1 MLNITTLLSLFLT
14 YLIDLSNQVASGQL
28 NNEIN
33 RTVITRDFVS
43 SLPKEI
49 RNQISQDTLTFLNEN
64 KYDYA
69 TYPKDDSKIANEIR
83 LLQEQQFRRNST
95 DIFESLMT
103 YAFNQTPTM
112 PKKEIPEAFR
122 ESTSVFS
129 GTNPIR

>member
-1 MLNITTLLSLFLT
+1 MILQYFKKKENKEQIIATKQYKQIIYESNI
-14 YLIDLSNQVASGQL
+14 
-28 NNEIN
+28 
-33 RTVITRDFVS
+33 
-43 SLPKEI
+43 
-49 RNQISQDTLTFLNEN
+49 FLNEN